1 MAVVNARR
9 GGVLP
14 VSERWQGYQLQQVD
28 RVPELDRAT
37 FCERFQGQRPVVVPG
52 AATDSPMV
60 ARWDLSYLAQVAGDA
75 RVTVARYLE
84 DRRDFGRI
92 EPREMSLAEFLSG
105 LVPPTRD
112 EVHYLFND
120 PSCVFARNEALD
132 RPHVG
137 LAAKLN
143 AGLAP
148 LAADFR
154 VPSFV
159 APEEYVLAMLILGSR
174 DNATALHY
182 DRGGEAK
189 ALVQVLGRKRI
200 ILFPPQA
207 APGLQPGTLFGR
219 PGAHFSGSHAT
230 VDIHGPAGGSVS
242 ADAPTG
248 WIVELEAG
256 DVAYWPPFWFHD
268 VENLD
273 DVTMAVGV
281 FVDEIRLPAL
291 LLRYTAYLLFRELLV
306 GAGARARGDGAAVHG
321 GSPDVEAGW
330 GVELAI
336 GGRPAGSLAELFQE
350 LERTLLTPDACD
362 VRGLWEWHIRLGRD
376 R

>member
-1 MAVVNARR
+1 LVVK
-9 GGVLP
+9 LP
-14 VSERWQGYQLQQVD
+14 VSERWQDYGLQQVE
-28 RVPELDRAT
+28 RAPNLDRAT

-52 AATDSPMV
+52 GAIDSPML
-60 ARWDLSYLAQVAGDA
+60 ARWDLSYLARVAGDA

-84 DRRDFGRI
+84 DRRDFGRV
-92 EPREMSLAEFLSG
+92 ERREMSLAEFLSDLASPG
-105 LVPPTRD
+105 D
-112 EVHYLFND
+112 EVHYLFNEQ
-120 PSCVFARNEALD
+120 SCAFARNEVLD
-132 RPHVG
+132 RTHVG
-137 LAAKLN
+137 WAAAVN

-159 APEEYVLAMLILGSR
+159 APEEYVLAALILGSR
-174 DNATALHY
+174 DNATKLHY
-182 DRGGEAK
+182 DSGGEAK

-207 APGLQPGTLFGR
+207 APELRPGTLFRR
-219 PGAHFSGSHAT
+219 PGEHFSGSHAT
-230 VDIHGPAGGSVS
+230 VDIHGPADSSVS

-248 WIVELEAG
+248 WIVELEPG
-256 DVAYWPPFWFHD
+256 DVVYWPPFWFHD

-281 FVDEIRLPAL
+281 FIDEIRLPAL
-291 LLRYTAYLLFRELLV
+291 VLRHTAHLMFRELMA
-306 GAGARARGDGAAVHG
+306 GAAARARDDGAAG
-321 GSPDVEAGW
+321 DGW

-350 LERTLLTPDACD
+350 LERALLAPEASD
-362 VRGLWEWHIRLGRD
+362 VRGLWEWNARLGRD